1 MSSHVVVLDSTARRA
16 TIKTTPGKYLA
27 DILQEACAKL
37 GLDASQYGLKYKS
50 KQVDLSLSFRL
61 SGLASGA
68 KLELVQLSRSPSV
81 VTVAL
86 QLPESEARGVPNGRL
101 LDKFPSTTTL
111 WLVLRKFEAGV
122 AGGGSPRN
130 FTARGIPIAT
140 AGNEGS
146 GRLFYETPVVQ
157 IMGRELSTFDEL
169 QKSLVQL
176 GFNSGNVLV
185 RLSFRRTEEPLEVAM
200 VKIQDYFKSFDD
212 ATPKDATSKT
222 QESPAAET
230 SETITDPSQP
240 LPQAPSAAP
249 AEPVRQVPEV
259 PEQAPQTVPA
269 AVPAA
274 GVPSTEPSATIQPSS
289 RPVTVFSA
297 PSSTTPQAAQM
308 TYNEDDYVP
317 SVDHAQAHQRRL
329 NAASRPIRLPTDA
342 EIAAK
347 AAEEEQRRAAVKEVD
362 VKVRL
367 PDQSQV
373 VSKFGQEDTG
383 ATLYG
388 FVRSC
393 LAEPFASEKFVLTS
407 FPVAGAP
414 KSGAKKVQNIVPD
427 SNQTRLIKDFGMIGR
442 VLVTFTWDAS
452 ASPAVRQSR
461 TSPLKPELRSQ
472 AQEIKVEQPPD
483 VMDTSEDR
491 VASKVGGPSQG
502 EKPGGRKPGSIPKW
516 LKLPGKK

>member
-16 TIKTTPGKYLA
+16 TIKTTPGKHLT

-50 KQVDLSLSFRL
+50 KQLDLSLVFRL

-68 KLELVQLSRSPSV
+68 KLELVQLSRSPSI

-86 QLPESEARGVPNGRL
+86 QLPEAEARGVPNGRL

-122 AGGGSPRN
+122 AGGGPTRN
-130 FTARGIPIAT
+130 FTARGVPVAS

-157 IMGRELSTFDEL
+157 VMGRELSTFDDL
-169 QKSLVQL
+169 QKSLAQL

-200 VKIQDYFKSFDD
+200 VKIQDYFKAFED
-212 ATPKDATSKT
+212 AAPKS
-222 QESPAAET
+222 QEAPAAPAQPKPV
-230 SETITDPSQP
+230 TDSSQP
-240 LPQAPSAAP
+240 LQQVPSAENAEPLGAAAAPAPSA
-249 AEPVRQVPEV
+249 QVPRPV
-259 PEQAPQTVPA
+259 SHRSIA
-269 AVPAA
+269 
-274 GVPSTEPSATIQPSS
+274 STEPSAVIQPSS
-289 RPVTVFSA
+289 RPITVFSA
-297 PSSTTPQAAQM
+297 PSNTTPQAAQM
-308 TYNEDDYVP
+308 TYNEDDYIP
-317 SVDHAQAHQRRL
+317 SVDQAQAHQRRL
-329 NAASRPIRLPTDA
+329 NAASRPVRLPTDA

-347 AAEEEQRRAAVKEVD
+347 AAEEEEKRAAIREVD

-373 VSKFGQEDTG
+373 VSKFGQQDTG

-393 LAEPFASEKFVLTS
+393 LSEQFASEKFILTS
-407 FPVAGAP
+407 FPAGP
-414 KSGAKKVQNIVPD
+414 PGLGAKRIQSIIPD
-427 SNQTRLIKDFGMIGR
+427 TDQTFLIKDLGMIGR
-442 VLVTFTWDAS
+442 VLVTFSWDAS
-452 ASPAVRQSR
+452 ASPAARSSR
-461 TSPLKPELRSQ
+461 ANLLKPELRNQ
-472 AQEIKVEQPPD
+472 AQEIKVEQPSEL
-483 VMDTSEDR
+483 MDTSQDTVPPKVSGLGDR
-491 VASKVGGPSQG
+491 DG
-502 EKPGGRKPGSIPKW
+502 EKSGRKPGGIPKW

>member
-16 TIKTTPGKYLA
+16 TIKTTPGKHLT

-37 GLDASQYGLKYKS
+37 GLNASQYGLKYKG
-50 KQVDLSLSFRL
+50 KQLDLSLVFRL

-68 KLELVQLSRSPSV
+68 KLELVQLSRSPSI

-86 QLPESEARGVPNGRL
+86 QLPEAEARGVPNGRL

-122 AGGGSPRN
+122 AGGGPTRN
-130 FTARGIPIAT
+130 FTGRGVPVAS

-157 IMGRELSTFDEL
+157 IMGRELSTFEDL
-169 QKSLVQL
+169 QKSLAQL

-200 VKIQDYFKSFDD
+200 VKIQDYFKAFED
-212 ATPKDATSKT
+212 AAPEPQETAGVPAQPKTV
-222 QESPAAET
+222 AE
-230 SETITDPSQP
+230 SQP
-240 LPQAPSAAP
+240 GHQVPSAEHAEPLDAVAAAAAAP
-249 AEPVRQVPEV
+249 ALSTQEPGPDSH
-259 PEQAPQTVPA
+259 PSIA
-269 AVPAA
+269 
-274 GVPSTEPSATIQPSS
+274 STEPSAVTQPSS

-297 PSSTTPQAAQM
+297 PSNTTPQAARM
-308 TYNEDDYVP
+308 TYNEDDYIP
-317 SVDHAQAHQRRL
+317 SVDQAQAHQRRL
-329 NAASRPIRLPTDA
+329 NAASRPVRLPTDA

-347 AAEEEQRRAAVKEVD
+347 AAEEEEKRAAVREVD

-367 PDQSQV
+367 PDQSQI
-373 VSKFGQEDTG
+373 VSKFRQQDTG

-393 LAEPFASEKFVLTS
+393 LSEQFASESFILTS
-407 FPVAGAP
+407 FPAGTP
-414 KSGAKKVQNIVPD
+414 GLGAKKIQSIIPD
-427 SNQTRLIKDFGMIGR
+427 TDQTFLIKDLGMIGR
-442 VLVTFTWDAS
+442 VLVTFSWDAS
-452 ASPAVRQSR
+452 ASPAARSTR
-461 TSPLKPELRSQ
+461 ASLLKPELRNR
-472 AQEIKVEQPPD
+472 AQELKVEQPPEL
-483 VMDTSEDR
+483 MDTSQDTLP
-491 VASKVGGPSQG
+491 AKVGGLG
-502 EKPGGRKPGSIPKW
+502 DRDREKSGRKPGGIPKW